1 VQFFNGELTPK
12 LQVQRR
18 SDSSSVKGTAIN
30 GQAINGT
37 AQILQG
43 VDMPAQQQENPD
55 SVTASDPVFSKLDTV
70 QLNLSTGKENPGAK
84 GNITQENS
92 ADRVFQNTS
101 ERDKEPT
108 VQKSNSAVRPQ
119 EVKAKSGSFHKTGNA
134 IETDGVASPSATA
147 SNADSVGTMDSLKS
161 SNSSDMITGSDDGP
175 QLQPLEPA
183 SGGSVANFARE
194 GQTEKTSLVNS
205 SSNEPR
211 PVNQSFHT
219 EVVKQVVDKTASTLK
234 SGQSEMQIDLKP
246 ESLGHL
252 RLHVSME
259 NQQVTVKIL
268 AENTQVKEMIER
280 QASLIKSELQHQ
292 GIKVDA
298 VNVDLLMSGGT
309 DFASSHHEET
319 AFKQARHEPAYSKG
333 QESTGESG
341 FKEPDSPS
349 QANSRGG
356 NLVNYFA

>member
-1 VQFFNGELTPK
+1 M
-12 LQVQRR
+12 
-18 SDSSSVKGTAIN
+18 A
-30 GQAINGT
+30 
-37 AQILQG
+37 
-43 VDMPAQQQENPD
+43 
-55 SVTASDPVFSKLDTV
+55 
-70 QLNLSTGKENPGAK
+70 GKENPGAR

-92 ADRVFQNTS
+92 ADSVFQNTS
-101 ERDKEPT
+101 EREKAPV
-108 VQKSNSAVRPQ
+108 VQKSSSAVRPQ
-119 EVKAKSGSFHKTGNA
+119 EVKAKSGSFHQTGNA
-134 IETDGVASPSATA
+134 IETDGVASPLATA
-147 SNADSVGTMDSLKS
+147 SNADSVGTMGSFKSASSL
-161 SNSSDMITGSDDGP
+161 DTITGSDDGP
-175 QLQPLEPA
+175 QLQPTEPA

-194 GQTEKTSLVNS
+194 GQTEKTSSVNS

-211 PVNQSFHT
+211 PVNQSFHA
-219 EVVKQVVDKTASTLK
+219 EVVKQVVEKTASTLK

-333 QESTGESG
+333 QESAGESG